1 MDVASS
7 SNAPLPTGTSIALYR
22 WSRTDHPSPSRS
34 AQRTVTYNQHWS
46 MMPPVAQGVEL
57 RSQPRRLRSP
67 SITAGNALFI
77 HSQKYV
83 ADVTRLD
90 LHIEIITVRRQTQ
103 R

>member
-1 MDVASS
+1 MVPHGSSLAFTFCTTDGHVQSALVNDASS
-7 SNAPLPTGTSIALYR
+7 CTGPGAPF
-22 WSRTDHPSPSRS
+22 S
-34 AQRTVTYNQHWS
+34 AASHAT
-46 MMPPVAQGVEL
+46 PDL
-57 RSQPRRLRSP
+57 RPP
-67 SITAGNALFI
+67 SITAGNAFFI